1 MLRAGARRRA
11 GTDLPDPPNPFIPA
25 ATRIVAVIEGDVGP
39 SGEGALA
46 ESGTDGLLMR
56 ADDALD
62 EAIRACGRHVIARR
76 KQRYMTWLVRDILGV
91 QKEVKGEFAEETGAR
106 LLQHAGRVRT
116 ADGKRVPGAARDAA
130 LAKTYPREGGLAW
143 PWEEQATSA
152 AAARAQGEQATSSA
166 AARVPVPELDLAN
179 FISDFRAHSNLFS
192 PPMLAMLKDYFRVK
206 RGNEDGPKPWADWQQ
221 YLLADAA
228 FMLQDQRALICDLKE
243 AAEASRDLVS
253 AKDTLLRARDAQVR
267 ALQAEGERLRG
278 QVEAHR
284 WLIEKY
290 IRPAMDHLA
299 ELGDPRTGNRT

>member
-1 MLRAGARRRA
+1 
-11 GTDLPDPPNPFIPA
+11 
-25 ATRIVAVIEGDVGP
+25 
-39 SGEGALA
+39 
-46 ESGTDGLLMR
+46 MR

-62 EAIRACGRHVIARR
+62 EAIRACGRRVIVRR
-76 KQRYMTWLVRDILGV
+76 KYRYMTWLVRDILGV
-91 QKEVKGEFAEETGAR
+91 QKEVKGEVAEETGAR
-106 LLQHAGRVRT
+106 LLQHAGRVRA

-130 LAKTYPREGGLAW
+130 LQKAYPRQGGLAW

-152 AAARAQGEQATSSA
+152 AAARAQGEQATSAA
-166 AARVPVPELDLAN
+166 AARAPEPELDPAN
-179 FISDFRAHSNLFS
+179 FISDFRAHSSLRT
-192 PPMLAMLKDYFRVK
+192 PHMLAMLKDYFRVK

-221 YLLADAA
+221 SVLDDAA

-243 AAEASRDLVS
+243 AAEARRDAMS
-253 AKDTLLRARDAQVR
+253 ANETLLRAREAQVR

-299 ELGDPRTGNRT
+299 ELGDAVAEAEGEGEGEESL